1 MDRRKRLLVNAY
13 EVATD
18 VALQKVAEK
27 HGVRVL
33 IKPRVADALDIEGI
47 CISREAYSYALKA
60 HFDFVV
66 VREDATPFC
75 AVEVDGPQ
83 HLSDP
88 QTRYRDHLKNMLCR
102 KLGMP
107 LVRMDADFLR
117 QVGPYSVISWLLEM
131 WLLYEDWQAAQL
143 RGEVSEEEP
152 FLFFAFPGYDP
163 FAAARAFVHQQY
175 ELGKCLAPVPEELS
189 VLEGEN
195 SMLVLA
201 LISLTE
207 ERTIIGKARCL
218 CFQFPTIPSV
228 SPRILAQELS
238 VVDAVEKLKSYVTGR
253 YEPATAREVQA
264 WRERQASWKEVTQFL
279 SAELEM

>member
-1 MDRRKRLLVNAY
+1 MDRRKRLLVNTY

-18 VALQKVAEK
+18 VALRKVAEK
-27 HGVRVL
+27 HGIRVL
-33 IKPRVADALDIEGI
+33 IKPRVADALDIEGSG
-47 CISREAYSYALKA
+47 ISHEAYSYALKA

-75 AVEVDGPQ
+75 AVEVDGLQ

-88 QTRYRDHLKNMLCR
+88 QTKYRDHIKNMLCR

-107 LVRMDADFLR
+107 LIRMDADFLR
-117 QVGPYSVISWLLEM
+117 QVGPYSVIGWLLEM
-131 WLLYEDWQAAQL
+131 WLLFEDWQAAQL
-143 RGEVSEEEP
+143 RGEVPEDEP

-163 FAAARAFVHQQY
+163 FAAARAFLHQQY
-175 ELGKCLAPVPEELS
+175 EKGRCLAPLPEELP
-189 VLEGEN
+189 VIEPEN
-195 SMLVLA
+195 NMLILA
-201 LISLTE
+201 LIPLTE
-207 ERTIIGKARCL
+207 ERTIIGKARCQ

-238 VVDAVEKLKSYVTGR
+238 VVDAVEKLKSYLTGR
-253 YEPATAREVQA
+253 YKPATPREVQA

-279 SAELEM
+279 SAEQEM